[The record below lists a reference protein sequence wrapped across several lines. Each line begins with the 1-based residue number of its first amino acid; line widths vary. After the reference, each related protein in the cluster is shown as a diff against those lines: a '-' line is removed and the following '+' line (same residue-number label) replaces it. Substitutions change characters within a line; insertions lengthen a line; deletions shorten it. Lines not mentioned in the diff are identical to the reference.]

1 MTFPDSRHLPI
12 VYTPRVP
19 REVVPA
25 VNLQPLIIAQ
35 MMLTNM
41 LNLSHMLTMYLFMT
55 ARIVQMMLNCI
66 FTTAKNNANDANGG
80 KQMLSA
86 IVQPAK

>member
-1 MTFPDSRHLPI
+1 
-12 VYTPRVP
+12 
-19 REVVPA
+19 
-25 VNLQPLIIAQ
+25 

-80 KQMLSA
+80 KQMLLSNQQNSTND
-86 IVQPAK
+86 VYDGKQYSN